1 MSKVSICVP
10 VYGVEKYI
18 ERCARSLFEQTMT
31 DGIEFIFVNDCTKDK
46 SIEILEQVL
55 SEYPQRKDQVK
66 IIHHEKNGGLV
77 AARNTG
83 LKHATGDYIIHC
95 DSDDWVDLN
104 MYEAMYNK
112 AIETDADMVYCDY
125 YESDLNN
132 HTLTI
137 KPGTCDPEL
146 LMDELLFQN
155 NNRSLCDKLFKRQI
169 ALSTTINCPDHIIV
183 GEDLLRVLQML
194 KLCKNITCI
203 SEPYYFYRLNP
214 DSITKAHWKRNPL
227 QSLLDIGSLLPDIL
241 EEDKHS
247 AAINFFKCSVLLSM
261 IKHPEAVLPDE
272 FNRYSS
278 TIGIKNIKYAMRF
291 MERQRK
297 IILTIALKNYKLSCV
312 MCRAVLFISSLLKNI
327 KK

>member
-1 MSKVSICVP
+1 MPKVSVCVP

-55 SEYPQRKDQVK
+55 REYPQRKDQVK

-77 AARNTG
+77 ATRKTG
-83 LKHATGDYIIHC
+83 LKYATGDYIIHC

-125 YESDLNN
+125 YASNSHNN
-132 HTLTI
+132 IPVAKT
-137 KPGTCDPEL
+137 GTCDPKRL
-146 LMDELLFQN
+146 IDELLFQN
-155 NNRSLCDKLFKRQI
+155 KNRSVCDKLFKRQV
-169 ALSTTINCPDHIIV
+169 ALSAMINCPDHIIM

-194 KLCKNITCI
+194 NLCKNIAYI
-203 SEPYYFYRLNP
+203 PKPYYFYRLNP
-214 DSITKAHWKRNPL
+214 TSITQARWKRSPL

-241 EEDKHS
+241 KDSRYSE
-247 AAINFFKCSVLLSM
+247 AIKFFQCSVLLCM

-272 FNRYSS
+272 FHSYSS
-278 TIGIKNIKYAMRF
+278 AVGIENIKNAMRF

-297 IILTIALKNYKLSCV
+297 IILAIALKNYKLSCV
-312 MCRAVLFISSLLKNI
+312 ICRIVLFINSLFKNI